1 MSKIKLYDLIESQ
14 NGYKVRLA
22 LSVLKVDYEFISLDL
37 RKGEHKKEWFLSLNP
52 NGQIPTLVDDDFPIW
67 ESNAILLYLGRKFAP
82 QGLNGLIPQDVK
94 KLGIMLE
101 WMMFE
106 ATKLQPYLQ
115 PCRFMTT
122 VGPKFFP
129 NYKADEAKLKDMRDK
144 SNFYL
149 KILDNHLA
157 KNNFIT
163 GEYSMADIACYGQ
176 IYPASE
182 GGIDLSKFPNITS
195 WQKRVEKE
203 PGYVEMRAKT
213 AV

>member
-22 LSVLKVDYEFISLDL
+22 LSNLKIDYELIPVDL
-37 RKGEHKKEWFLSLNP
+37 MKGEHKKEWFLSLNP
-52 NGQIPTLVDDDFPIW
+52 NGQIPVLLDDDFPVW

-82 QGLNGLIPQDVK
+82 NSLIPQDVK

-101 WMMFE
+101 WIMFE

-115 PCRFMTT
+115 LSRFMTT
-122 VGPKFFP
+122 VGPRFIP
-129 NYKADEAKLKDMRDK
+129 NYKIDEAKLKDARDK

-149 KILDNHLA
+149 KILDNHLS
-157 KNNFIT
+157 KNNFIASD
-163 GEYSMADIACYGQ
+163 YSMADISCYGQ
-176 IYPASE
+176 IYPSSE
-182 GGIDLSKFPNITS
+182 GGIDMSVFKNIKN
-195 WQKRVEKE
+195 WQKKVESQ
-203 PGYVEMRAKT
+203 PGYVEMRKIKT

>member
-1 MSKIKLYDLIESQ
+1 MPTIKLYDLIESQ

-22 LSVLKVDYEFISLDL
+22 LSNLKVDYELIPLNL
-37 RKGEHKKEWFLSLNP
+37 MKGEHKKEWFLTLNP
-52 NGQIPTLVDDDFPIW
+52 NGQIPTLVDDDFPVW

-82 QGLNGLIPQDVK
+82 NKLIPQDVK

-101 WMMFE
+101 WIMFE

-115 PCRFMTT
+115 PARFMTT

-129 NYKADEAKLKDMRDK
+129 NYKTDEAKLKEARDK

-149 KILDNHLA
+149 KILDTHLS

-176 IYPASE
+176 IYPANE
-182 GGIDLSKFPNITS
+182 CGIDLSQFPNIQS

-203 PGYVEMRAKT
+203 PGYVEMRPKI